1 MVQVRQAASDA
12 ETKRLAEEAAT
23 QKAQAE
29 LMRCETAA
37 EAVEVTTTHHLR
49 CFAALL
55 LAHASFIKLELSSL
69 TFVAK
74 S

>member
-1 MVQVRQAASDA
+1 MRQAASDA

-37 EAVEVTTTHHLR
+37 EAVEVITTHHLSALG
-49 CFAALL
+49 FASCAREFHQ
-55 LAHASFIKLELSSL
+55 A
-69 TFVAK
+69 
-74 S
+74 